1 MGLPAGPRGDRD
13 LLGTNCRRNWANEV
27 NEVNEAPKNGVF
39 SRGDDERNYATLWNI
54 WPFQVDF

>member
-13 LLGTNCRRNWANEV
+13 LLGTNRRRNWAW

-39 SRGDDERNYATLWNI
+39 SRGGDERNYATSGH
-54 WPFQVDF
+54 FK